1 MTADFVRKT
10 YMSHDEI
17 RNVASVSLLILCY
30 SWIRVSSY
38 SQITQVILNNSS
50 YNSSYS
56 RITRDSDPTN
66 DWGTR
71 QAL

>member
-38 SQITQVILNNSS
+38 SQIT
-50 YNSSYS
+50 
-56 RITRDSDPTN
+56 RDSDPTN